1 MTIAEDMSFN
11 DGSMIGK
18 ELVDEFMRPYYL
30 ELIAHARECGI
41 SFIFIDTDG
50 NCYDNIEWFHKG
62 MGVDGFV
69 PFERRAGMDLVVAR
83 EKYPELL
90 IIGGYNKYSM
100 FSGDDEMLAEFE
112 RALPALKTGGIVP
125 GCDHQTPPDVSLDQY
140 KKYVRLLKEY
150 AKKAA
155 E

>member
-1 MTIAEDMSFN
+1 
-11 DGSMIGK
+11 
-18 ELVDEFMRPYYL
+18 MRPYYL

-62 MGVDGFV
+62 MCVDGFV
-69 PFERRAGMDLVVAR
+69 PFERRAGMDLAVAR
-83 EKYPELL
+83 ERYPGLL